1 MFDTIWAPKMK
12 KTRDSIGGRYSYHPQ
27 IVFVLGYVASIY
39 LEPDEMVDHEPDAVY
54 DGPSPF
60 YSPIC

>member
-12 KTRDSIGGRYSYHPQ
+12 KPET
-27 IVFVLGYVASIY
+27 VLGEGIHTIPKLFLFWDMSASIY